1 MQRLPFI
8 LIPLMLLAEREGDHM
23 YGGHWHSP
31 FLAIGMV
38 FFVPLPGI
46 KFQLWDVLLVL
57 GTIAASFQPA
67 VRDGAAEPMRK
78 SLLLAGVTILLSSA
92 WGIAQGSSG
101 PNQIY
106 FQMRMLFLS
115 LFLGQLLMSTLRN
128 ERDVL
133 RLGRTI
139 LTCALI
145 RASLCNYFYFAW
157 VRPNPNLKPFPQTMT
172 THDDS
177 VLFVAGVLILIVYSA
192 YRRSPRT
199 TRKALPAMLW
209 LIIAIQVNNRRLAWI
224 NLVLSLAFLYVMLPK
239 DHVRRRVNRLLPI
252 VAPLLALYVAVGWGR
267 NERIFAP
274 VRTFS
279 SISGKSE
286 DESSKARNEENRNLA
301 YTVSLNLL
309 MGTGLGHEY
318 VENSFVYSPHLAKI
332 FPQYKYIP
340 HNALLGL
347 VAFMGLLGTVGILSV
362 FIVAAYLC
370 ARTYYAAAT
379 PVMRAAGAVGT
390 LMTLVYFNQ
399 AYGDMGFQTGAPS
412 IAMGAI
418 IGVAGRGSVLVGA
431 WVTARQRRAARRA
444 ARAARAAGRLPA
456 AAPWPPAAG
465 AEPAGWR
472 ATP

>member
-1 MQRLPFI
+1 MKRLPFV

-46 KFQLWDVLLVL
+46 KFQLWDVMLVL
-57 GTIAASFQPA
+57 GTFAASFQPPA
-67 VRDGAAEPMRK
+67 KDGGAAEPMK
-78 SLLLAGVTILLSSA
+78 TSLLLAAVTIFLSSA

-115 LFLGQLLMSTLRN
+115 LFLGQLLMSTLRG
-128 ERDVL
+128 ERDVK
-133 RLGRTI
+133 RLGKVI
-139 LTCALI
+139 LVCALI

-177 VLFVAGVLILIVYSA
+177 VLFVAGVLILIAYSA
-192 YRRSPRT
+192 YKRSPKVG
-199 TRKALPAMLW
+199 RKAFLGIVW

-224 NLVLSLAFLYVMLPK
+224 NLVLALMYMYALLPK
-239 DHVRRRVNRLLPI
+239 DHLRRRVNRMLPI
-252 VAPLLALYVAVGWGR
+252 VVPLLAAYVAVGWGR
-267 NERIFAP
+267 TERIFAP

-301 YTVSLNLL
+301 YTLSLNLV

-370 ARTYYAAAT
+370 ARTYHAAAT
-379 PVMRAAGAVGT
+379 PVMRAAGLVGT

-399 AYGDMGFQTGAPS
+399 AYGDMGIQTGAPA

-431 WVTARQRRAARRA
+431 WVTERQRRAARRA
-444 ARAARAAGRLPA
+444 ARSARAIALAPPPPVPA
-456 AAPWPPAAG
+456 AAHEA
-465 AEPAGWR
+465 R